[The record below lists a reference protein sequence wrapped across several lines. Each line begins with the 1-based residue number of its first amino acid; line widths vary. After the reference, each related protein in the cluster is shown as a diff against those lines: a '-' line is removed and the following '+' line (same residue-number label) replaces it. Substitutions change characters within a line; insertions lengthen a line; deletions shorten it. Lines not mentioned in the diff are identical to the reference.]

1 MNSETNADAEN
12 LPVGLGQALL
22 RLGTRVRRIRAI
34 WTMSETLP
42 LLRESVRDED
52 SEFASTW
59 WEMYCQDA
67 SAGMIVLA
75 AHAFRLNADDA
86 ANLRP
91 ARTRDMHSVSLR
103 RTGMA
108 DRAIPVR
115 TRYQG
120 EVLAALRLH
129 VLSRTGTRDAS
140 LHAVDLLDSG
150 GPLDLDE
157 DADSEI
163 PFLRGTSA

>member
-59 WEMYCQDA
+59 WEMYCQ
-67 SAGMIVLA
+67 
-75 AHAFRLNADDA
+75 ADDA